1 MKLTCIQKNMLV
13 TKILQDVNKINK
25 MDVNS
30 DKPLVITVKMNK
42 TDGKVKAV
50 DYKN

>member
-1 MKLTCIQKNMLV
+1 MKLSCMQKNMLV
-13 TKILQDVNKINK
+13 TKILQDVTK

-42 TDGKVKAV
+42 TDGKVKTV
-50 DYKN
+50 EYKN